1 LFANLERAAPP
12 LALLSQYLPDQYQAI
27 RDGRLRNLP
36 GDILNEGVAKVLR
49 QYMHASGASAPT
61 LESTQ

>member
-1 LFANLERAAPP
+1 M
-12 LALLSQYLPDQYQAI
+12 ALLSQYLPDQYQAI

-49 QYMHASGASAPT
+49 QYLHASGASAPT